1 MAACGRVGTSAF
13 QAFSLELLIVWAK
26 MDFLGLRKWA
36 ESLESNERDEYS
48 MVRGFLMSRVDAAT
62 RERWIAEA
70 RSLDVEHKCT
80 TELLTHWA
88 EWDPAPAVDA
98 ALAAEDADAVFDVI
112 IGATHGPWNRLVLNT
127 CHSGVSFIKDFDLA
141 RLPAIFSSAPGTLPE
156 RM

>member
-1 MAACGRVGTSAF
+1 
-13 QAFSLELLIVWAK
+13 
-26 MDFLGLRKWA
+26 
-36 ESLESNERDEYS
+36 
-48 MVRGFLMSRVDAAT
+48 MSRVDAAT